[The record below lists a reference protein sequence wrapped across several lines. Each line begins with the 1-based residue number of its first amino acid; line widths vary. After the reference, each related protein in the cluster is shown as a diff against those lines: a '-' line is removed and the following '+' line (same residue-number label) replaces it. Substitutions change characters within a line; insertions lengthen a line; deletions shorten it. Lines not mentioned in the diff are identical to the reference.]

1 MTVSTTGAYEF
12 DRDDEG
18 LLTKL
23 LSKIGKDVLV
33 LLRLAKAVRNGHY
46 MLAAPQ
52 IAALLATFG
61 YVISPIDAVPDVIPV
76 AGLAD
81 DAGMLAIVVAALAV
95 EIAAFREW
103 EKEHHGGKYRG

>member
-1 MTVSTTGAYEF
+1 MTVSTTSAYDF
-12 DRDDEG
+12 DRDEEG

-33 LLRLAKAVRNGHY
+33 LLRLAKAVKNADY

-52 IAALLATFG
+52 IAALLATLG
-61 YVISPIDAVPDVIPV
+61 YVISPVDAVPDVIPV
-76 AGLAD
+76 GGLAD
-81 DAGMLAIVVAALAV
+81 DAGMVAIVVATLAV

-103 EKEHHGGKYRG
+103 EREYHSGKYRG